1 MVHGWGLSGGLKK
14 AYSWM
19 ILSVWMMTEELRPSD
34 NWPPQVHQC
43 AMKALMISLAEWLG
57 LVIYTF
63 HLVTSQLHSSSSS
76 PTSSSYAVAKPYSA
90 PCSFPRTEE
99 RREAVR
105 NPVVVGCLLLPNI
118 TTPSQIIFITLS
130 SGVHCL
136 SYWMTLLMSNM
147 DRTVITTQN
156 LSNLPKFVRL
166 LRL

>member
-1 MVHGWGLSGGLKK
+1 
-14 AYSWM
+14 
-19 ILSVWMMTEELRPSD
+19 MTTP
-34 NWPPQVHQC
+34 
-43 AMKALMISLAEWLG
+43 
-57 LVIYTF
+57 
-63 HLVTSQLHSSSSS
+63 SS
-76 PTSSSYAVAKPYSA
+76 PVCNESSDDITGRVTRSGNLYVSPCHLPA
-90 PCSFPRTEE
+90 PLLLLLPHLFLLRCGQALLCTMQFPENRGE
-99 RREAVR
+99 REAVR